1 MKKMI
6 IALALITSIA
16 NSKPNLSKI
25 LKKNSEPITFT
36 TKTTKTTKSNKIKIP
51 KLVKDA
57 KKFIGVKYKYG
68 GTSKRGI
75 DCSGF
80 VKTVFKKHKVNLP
93 RTTRQQIKKGKRLSK
108 KNSKVGDAIFFGDSK
123 HRVGHVGIIIDPDK
137 KLMIHA
143 SSARGKVIISSYDTK
158 YYKRKFRGIRRY
170 S

>member
-1 MKKMI
+1 MCKKCG
-6 IALALITSIA
+6 
-16 NSKPNLSKI
+16 
-25 LKKNSEPITFT
+25 
-36 TKTTKTTKSNKIKIP
+36 IP
-51 KLVKDA
+51 KLIRQGRCNSNAFNIRVRDVK
-57 KKFIGVKYKYG
+57 K
-68 GTSKRGI
+68 
-75 DCSGF
+75 
-80 VKTVFKKHKVNLP
+80 N
-93 RTTRQQIKKGKRLSK
+93 QIKHSDRKASRKELDNYKGRYTSK